1 MLGDTAMLRIADRVR
16 DDLVGAGPLAPLLA
30 DPEVTDVLVN
40 GARVW
45 VDRGSGLHQVAV
57 PLGSVEDV
65 RRLAQRLIASAGR
78 RLDDGSPYADA
89 RLPDGTRLHAVL
101 PPVATD
107 GPYLSLRTFRH
118 RPFTLDELVRQGTVP
133 RPVAPLLA
141 AVVAARLAYLVTGGT
156 GSGKTTLLNT
166 LLGMVPATERIVLVE
181 DAAELRP
188 GHPHVVGLQARTAN
202 VEGTGVVSLA
212 DLVRQALRMRPDRL
226 VVGECRGAEVVDLLA
241 ALNTGHDG
249 GAGTLHA
256 NTPSDV
262 PARLEALGMLGG
274 LPRAALHAQVAA
286 ALQVLFQVRRSDR
299 GRVLESVCLLLPEG
313 PERMV
318 TVVPAWVR
326 GTRARA
332 RRPCPR
338 GAAAGAWGGG
348 AADPQRALARIG
360 GSGMTGETMLVAAL
374 LLVAA
379 ALVAWP
385 VRSIGPADVACWRR
399 DGGPAVPI
407 RMTPWCS
414 GSGNSVARRTGR
426 PTALAP
432 PRPRVVRPASAFE
445 SATTAGADGRRTA
458 LGWPDRDVTRSPRLA
473 GSGGGGST
481 RPAGADAPA
490 GPSGS
495 PTPGRH
501 RPPGGGPH
509 QLDAERRPGASAAT
523 ATIGVERRGRGRS
536 GRRSGAGDHRRAR
549 RPGRRLSGRRVRRGG
564 GRRVRDRRLPRPRA
578 HRPDRQTAG
587 YACRRCAS
595 RDRRRACCRWSVCSA
610 AVSGAVVGGPVA
622 AVAMAGYGTL
632 AVRAVLRWRVNRTR
646 RAGPTTRAGPAL
658 RPRGGPP
665 GRPARPA
672 RARRHGRRR

>member
-1 MLGDTAMLRIADRVR
+1 MTGQPNDGTLAARVRQRIAAASTPVTSAAIVSAVRAEPTAAVLGDTAMLRIADRVR

-57 PLGSVEDV
+57 PMGSVEDV

-101 PPVATD
+101 PPVATE

-133 RPVAPLLA
+133 RPLAPLLA

-202 VEGTGVVSLA
+202 VEGTGVVNLA

-226 VVGECRGAEVVDLLA
+226 VVGECRGGEVVDLLA

-286 ALQVLFQVRRSDR
+286 ALQVLFQVRRGDQ

-313 PERMV
+313 PERLV

-326 GTRARA
+326 GSGLGLAARA
-332 RRPCPR
+332 L
-338 GAAAGAWGGG
+338 G
-348 AADPQRALARIG
+348 
-360 GSGMTGETMLVAAL
+360 AL
-374 LLVAA
+374 LRERGV
-379 ALVAWP
+379 
-385 VRSIGPADVACWRR
+385 
-399 DGGPAVPI
+399 AVPPI
-407 RMTPWCS
+407 LSEPWP
-414 GSGNSVARRTGR
+414 GS
-426 PTALAP
+426 
-432 PRPRVVRPASAFE
+432 
-445 SATTAGADGRRTA
+445 
-458 LGWPDRDVTRSPRLA
+458 
-473 GSGGGGST
+473 
-481 RPAGADAPA
+481 
-490 GPSGS
+490 
-495 PTPGRH
+495 
-501 RPPGGGPH
+501 
-509 QLDAERRPGASAAT
+509 
-523 ATIGVERRGRGRS
+523 
-536 GRRSGAGDHRRAR
+536 
-549 RPGRRLSGRRVRRGG
+549 
-564 GRRVRDRRLPRPRA
+564 
-578 HRPDRQTAG
+578 
-587 YACRRCAS
+587 
-595 RDRRRACCRWSVCSA
+595 
-610 AVSGAVVGGPVA
+610 
-622 AVAMAGYGTL
+622 
-632 AVRAVLRWRVNRTR
+632 
-646 RAGPTTRAGPAL
+646 AGPA
-658 RPRGGPP
+658 
-665 GRPARPA
+665 
-672 RARRHGRRR
+672 

>member
-1 MLGDTAMLRIADRVR
+1 MTGRPEDGTLAARVRQRIAAATTPVTAAAIVSAVRAEPTAAVLGDTAMLRIADRVR

-57 PLGSVEDV
+57 PLGSVDDV

-101 PPVATD
+101 PPVATE

-133 RPVAPLLA
+133 RPLAPLLA

-226 VVGECRGAEVVDLLA
+226 VVGECRGGEVVDLLA

-286 ALQVLFQVRRSDR
+286 ALQVLFQVRRGYQ

-326 GTRARA
+326 GGGLGLAARA
-332 RRPCPR
+332 L
-338 GAAAGAWGGG
+338 G
-348 AADPQRALARIG
+348 
-360 GSGMTGETMLVAAL
+360 AL
-374 LLVAA
+374 LRERGV
-379 ALVAWP
+379 
-385 VRSIGPADVACWRR
+385 
-399 DGGPAVPI
+399 AVPPI
-407 RMTPWCS
+407 LSEPWP
-414 GSGNSVARRTGR
+414 GS
-426 PTALAP
+426 
-432 PRPRVVRPASAFE
+432 
-445 SATTAGADGRRTA
+445 
-458 LGWPDRDVTRSPRLA
+458 
-473 GSGGGGST
+473 
-481 RPAGADAPA
+481 
-490 GPSGS
+490 
-495 PTPGRH
+495 
-501 RPPGGGPH
+501 
-509 QLDAERRPGASAAT
+509 
-523 ATIGVERRGRGRS
+523 
-536 GRRSGAGDHRRAR
+536 
-549 RPGRRLSGRRVRRGG
+549 
-564 GRRVRDRRLPRPRA
+564 
-578 HRPDRQTAG
+578 
-587 YACRRCAS
+587 
-595 RDRRRACCRWSVCSA
+595 
-610 AVSGAVVGGPVA
+610 
-622 AVAMAGYGTL
+622 
-632 AVRAVLRWRVNRTR
+632 
-646 RAGPTTRAGPAL
+646 AGPA
-658 RPRGGPP
+658 
-665 GRPARPA
+665 
-672 RARRHGRRR
+672 

>member
-1 MLGDTAMLRIADRVR
+1 MTAGPEDGTLAARVRQRIAAATTPVTAAAIVSAVRAEPAAAVLGDTAMLRIADRVR
-16 DDLVGAGPLAPLLA
+16 DDLVGAGPLASLLA

-57 PLGSVEDV
+57 PVGSVEDV

-133 RPVAPLLA
+133 RPLAPLLA

-226 VVGECRGAEVVDLLA
+226 VVGECRGGEVVDLLA

-286 ALQVLFQVRRSDR
+286 ALQVLFQVRRGDR

-313 PERMV
+313 PDRMV

-326 GTRARA
+326 GSGLGLAARA
-332 RRPCPR
+332 L
-338 GAAAGAWGGG
+338 G
-348 AADPQRALARIG
+348 
-360 GSGMTGETMLVAAL
+360 AL
-374 LLVAA
+374 LRQRGV
-379 ALVAWP
+379 
-385 VRSIGPADVACWRR
+385 
-399 DGGPAVPI
+399 AVPPI
-407 RMTPWCS
+407 LSEPWP
-414 GSGNSVARRTGR
+414 GS
-426 PTALAP
+426 
-432 PRPRVVRPASAFE
+432 
-445 SATTAGADGRRTA
+445 
-458 LGWPDRDVTRSPRLA
+458 
-473 GSGGGGST
+473 
-481 RPAGADAPA
+481 
-490 GPSGS
+490 
-495 PTPGRH
+495 
-501 RPPGGGPH
+501 
-509 QLDAERRPGASAAT
+509 
-523 ATIGVERRGRGRS
+523 
-536 GRRSGAGDHRRAR
+536 
-549 RPGRRLSGRRVRRGG
+549 
-564 GRRVRDRRLPRPRA
+564 
-578 HRPDRQTAG
+578 
-587 YACRRCAS
+587 
-595 RDRRRACCRWSVCSA
+595 
-610 AVSGAVVGGPVA
+610 
-622 AVAMAGYGTL
+622 
-632 AVRAVLRWRVNRTR
+632 
-646 RAGPTTRAGPAL
+646 AGPA
-658 RPRGGPP
+658 
-665 GRPARPA
+665 
-672 RARRHGRRR
+672 